1 MTYVPEMWV
10 LTHLDWYTT
19 QKGVGYVPTEKAP
32 PEAVAALKKLNEYDK
47 KASV

>member
-32 PEAVAALKKLNEYDK
+32 PEAVVALKKLNEYDK